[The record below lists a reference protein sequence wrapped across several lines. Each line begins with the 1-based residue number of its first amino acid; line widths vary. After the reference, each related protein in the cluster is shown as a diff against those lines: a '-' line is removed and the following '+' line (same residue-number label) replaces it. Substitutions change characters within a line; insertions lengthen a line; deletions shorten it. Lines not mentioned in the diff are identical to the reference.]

1 MKGLLLKD
9 FYITRSILAILA
21 VVFIVIGASL
31 SYLVNPW
38 VLTVLA
44 TVMFGMNVTATINMD
59 KSSGWLKTVITTP
72 VNRKTFINSKY
83 LMYLLLSVIG
93 LVFGVSFGL
102 IACLILGQST
112 EMIGLFI
119 CISLTMALLSG
130 SVILPCYF
138 IFDESKS
145 VLGNFIL
152 SYFCWYFRFVN
163 LILRENNND
172 FYYHSIYC
180 SVFICYIMVFI
191 SKDIST
197 ERYLIENVTGS
208 LSKYSF
214 TYNMT
219 RGVKFC
225 LI

>member
-9 FYITRSILAILA
+9 FYIIRSILAILA

-44 TVMFGMNVTATINMD
+44 TVMLGMNVTSTINIA

-83 LMYLLLSVIG
+83 LMYLLLSIIG

-102 IACLILGQST
+102 ITSLIIEEST
-112 EMIGLFI
+112 EMMGLFI

-145 VLGNFIL
+145 VIGTIL
-152 SYFCWYFRFVN
+152 SYPISAGIFVSLLLLLGN
-163 LILRENNND
+163 TTTTLI
-172 FYYHSIYC
+172 IT
-180 SVFICYIMVFI
+180 VFIATCLFAVSWYLSTKILAQ
-191 SKDIST
+191 KDI
-197 ERYLIENVTGS
+197 
-208 LSKYSF
+208 
-214 TYNMT
+214 
-219 RGVKFC
+219 
-225 LI
+225 

>member
-21 VVFIVIGASL
+21 IVFIVIGASL

-44 TVMFGMNVTATINMD
+44 TVMLGMNVTATINMD

-145 VLGNFIL
+145 VLGTIL
-152 SYFCWYFRFVN
+152 SYPISAGIFVS
-163 LILRENNND
+163 LILSLGKTTTT
-172 FYYHSIYC
+172 FIII
-180 SVFICYIMVFI
+180 VFIAVCLFAI
-191 SKDIST
+191 SWYLSAKILAQKDI
-197 ERYLIENVTGS
+197 
-208 LSKYSF
+208 
-214 TYNMT
+214 
-219 RGVKFC
+219 
-225 LI
+225 

>member
-21 VVFIVIGASL
+21 VVFIIIGASL

-44 TVMFGMNVTATINMD
+44 TVMLGMNVTATINMD

-102 IACLILGQST
+102 IACLILRQST

-145 VLGNFIL
+145 VLGTIL
-152 SYFCWYFRFVN
+152 SYPISAGIFVS
-163 LILRENNND
+163 LILSLGKTTTT
-172 FYYHSIYC
+172 FIII
-180 SVFICYIMVFI
+180 VFIAVCLFAI
-191 SKDIST
+191 SWYLSAKILAQKDI
-197 ERYLIENVTGS
+197 
-208 LSKYSF
+208 
-214 TYNMT
+214 
-219 RGVKFC
+219 
-225 LI
+225 

>member
-44 TVMFGMNVTATINMD
+44 TVMLGMNVTSTINMD

-72 VNRKTFINSKY
+72 INRKTFINSKY

-102 IACLILGQST
+102 IACLILGEST

-145 VLGNFIL
+145 VIGTIL
-152 SYFCWYFRFVN
+152 SYPISAGIFVS
-163 LILRENNND
+163 LILSLGKTTTT
-172 FYYHSIYC
+172 FIII
-180 SVFICYIMVFI
+180 VFIAVCLFAI
-191 SKDIST
+191 SWYLSAKILAQKDI
-197 ERYLIENVTGS
+197 
-208 LSKYSF
+208 
-214 TYNMT
+214 
-219 RGVKFC
+219 
-225 LI
+225 

>member
-44 TVMFGMNVTATINMD
+44 TVMLGMNVTSTINMD

-102 IACLILGQST
+102 IACLILGEST

-145 VLGNFIL
+145 VIGTIL
-152 SYFCWYFRFVN
+152 SYPISAGIFVS
-163 LILRENNND
+163 LILSLGKTTTT
-172 FYYHSIYC
+172 FIII
-180 SVFICYIMVFI
+180 VFIAVCLFAI
-191 SKDIST
+191 SWYLSAKILAQKDI
-197 ERYLIENVTGS
+197 
-208 LSKYSF
+208 
-214 TYNMT
+214 
-219 RGVKFC
+219 
-225 LI
+225 

>member
-9 FYITRSILAILA
+9 FYIIRSILAILA

-44 TVMFGMNVTATINMD
+44 TVMLGMNVTSTINID

-83 LMYLLLSVIG
+83 LMYLLLSIIG

-102 IACLILGQST
+102 ITSLIIEEST
-112 EMIGLFI
+112 EMMGLFI

-145 VLGNFIL
+145 VIGTIL
-152 SYFCWYFRFVN
+152 SYPISAGIFVSLLLLLGN
-163 LILRENNND
+163 TTTTLI
-172 FYYHSIYC
+172 IT
-180 SVFICYIMVFI
+180 VFIATCLFAVSWYLSTKILAQ
-191 SKDIST
+191 KDI
-197 ERYLIENVTGS
+197 
-208 LSKYSF
+208 
-214 TYNMT
+214 
-219 RGVKFC
+219 
-225 LI
+225 

>member
-44 TVMFGMNVTATINMD
+44 TVMLGMNVTATINID

-102 IACLILGQST
+102 ISCLILGQST

-145 VLGNFIL
+145 VLGTIL
-152 SYFCWYFRFVN
+152 SYPISAGIFVS
-163 LILRENNND
+163 LILSLGKTTTT
-172 FYYHSIYC
+172 FIII
-180 SVFICYIMVFI
+180 VFIAVCLFAI
-191 SKDIST
+191 SWYLSAKILAQKDI
-197 ERYLIENVTGS
+197 
-208 LSKYSF
+208 
-214 TYNMT
+214 
-219 RGVKFC
+219 
-225 LI
+225 

>member
-44 TVMFGMNVTATINMD
+44 TVMLGMNVTATINMD

-145 VLGNFIL
+145 VLGTIL
-152 SYFCWYFRFVN
+152 SYPISAGIFVS
-163 LILRENNND
+163 LILSLGKTTTT
-172 FYYHSIYC
+172 FIII
-180 SVFICYIMVFI
+180 VFIAVCLFAI
-191 SKDIST
+191 SWYLSAKILAQKDI
-197 ERYLIENVTGS
+197 
-208 LSKYSF
+208 
-214 TYNMT
+214 
-219 RGVKFC
+219 
-225 LI
+225 